1 MKEKTKYVF
10 VILVYKN
17 TSDLLECIES
27 IEDKVRSYKIIVV
40 NAYYNDTTK
49 SDVERIAY
57 SHNCDFINIENRGY
71 SYGNNRG
78 IEIANNKYE
87 YQYVV
92 VSNPDIVI
100 KDFDDEQINDKFE
113 YDIIAPQIVAASGR
127 RQNPMVIKKNKISE
141 KLEYLGFK
149 KRSSTLIYA
158 GILLSK
164 LCRWYHASII
174 RISSK
179 AIYRIYEA
187 HGSFVMISQRAISKL
202 FPIYDENMFLFAE
215 EGVLA
220 ARAQKEGFLTCYY
233 DFIHIRHKED
243 GSMKLSNISVNEE
256 LRKANIYYY
265 ETYEKER

>member
-87 YQYVV
+87 YQYVI
-92 VSNPDIVI
+92 VSNPDII
-100 KDFDDEQINDKFE
+100 INRFEDSYLTDRFE
-113 YDIIAPQIVAASGR
+113 YDIIAPKITAASGK
-127 RQNPMVIKKNKISE
+127 RQNPMAIIKPIISE
-141 KLEYLGFK
+141 RLEYWGFK
-149 KRSSTLIYA
+149 KNIKILIFV
-158 GILLSK
+158 GILIAHISRFSL
-164 LCRWYHASII
+164 II
-174 RISSK
+174 LKTLLRSN
-179 AIYRIYEA
+179 IYRIYCA
-187 HGSFVMISQRAISKL
+187 HGCFVIISKRAVRSL
-202 FPIYDENMFLFAE
+202 APIYDENMFLFAE

-220 ARAQKEGFLTCYY
+220 KKADVKGIKTCYY
-233 DFIHIRHKED
+233 DFISVKHKED
-243 GSMKLSNISVNEE
+243 GSMSLSDLSINNE
-256 LRKANIYYY
+256 LRKANIYYFEHY
-265 ETYEKER
+265 F